1 MTRRA
6 LSRLI
11 AGLVVVAL
19 LGGGYFAWQKR
30 SAEKA
35 KPQYRSATV
44 DRGSVVQR
52 INANGT
58 LNPVTVVN
66 VGTQISGTVVKL
78 HTDFNQPVQAGKILA
93 ELDPVL
99 LKAQIQQ
106 TEANL
111 GNAQAALALAETT
124 LKRNREL
131 VDRGFVSAAVLDQ
144 SAKEVESARAQIAV
158 YQAQLKRDQANL
170 AYSIIRSPIA
180 GVVVNRT
187 VDVGQTVAA
196 SFQTPTLFQ
205 IARDLTQMQI
215 DTSVA
220 EADIGALKEGQPVRF
235 NVDAFPEREFVGRV
249 RQIRINPTI
258 QQNVVTYNVVIAV
271 NNDTGL
277 LLPGMTAHVNV
288 VVNRKDDVLRV
299 PAVALRFRPSDEPK
313 PERGQE
319 TAPARALGQSG
330 GGNGPGP
337 NASAGQGGR
346 PREAAR
352 GARVYRLGEDGKPV
366 AVEIKP
372 GITDNRYVELLDDKL
387 KAGDTVVLR
396 EVGKSATP
404 DSGNFRMRLF

>member
-1 MTRRA
+1 MNNRIW
-6 LSRLI
+6 SRLLAAVLLLAI
-11 AGLVVVAL
+11 TAGA
-19 LGGGYFAWQKR
+19 YFFWQKR

-35 KPQYRSATV
+35 KPQYRTAAV
-44 DRGSVVQR
+44 DSGSIVQR

-66 VGTQISGTVVKL
+66 VGTQISGTVLRL
-78 HTDFNQPVQAGKILA
+78 HTDFNQPVKAGQILA

-106 TEANL
+106 TEANAR
-111 GNAQAALALAETT
+111 NADAALALAEST

-131 VDRGFVSAAVLDQ
+131 VEKGFVSAAVLDQ

-170 AYSIIRSPIA
+170 GYSVIRSPIS
-180 GVVVNRT
+180 GVVINRSI
-187 VDVGQTVAA
+187 DVGQTVAA

-205 IARDLTQMQI
+205 IARDLEQMQI

-235 NVDAFPEREFVGRV
+235 NVDAFPDREFTGRV
-249 RQIRINPTI
+249 RQIRINPTT

-271 NNDTGL
+271 KNDTGL

-313 PERGQE
+313 PVRGDE
-319 TAPARALGQSG
+319 GGEVRRGPPAGAGNAGRVNAG
-330 GGNGPGP
+330 GGM
-337 NASAGQGGR
+337 R
-346 PREAAR
+346 AAATR
-352 GARVYRLGEDGKPV
+352 GARVYRLGEDGKPQP
-366 AVEIKP
+366 VEVKT
-372 GITDNRYVELLDDKL
+372 GITDNRYIELVGEEL
-387 KAGDTVVLR
+387 KPGDQVILR
-396 EVGKSATP
+396 ELGKSATP
-404 DSGNFRMRLF
+404 DTGNFRMRLF